1 MSLKVVKSLGAK
13 RFKELVREWWTGY
26 SVAGSN
32 SHCLVKKLKALKRD
46 LRRWN
51 KEVFEAQMG
60 DLEEYKNYV
69 LMEETSWRQKSRETW
84 LKKGDKNTRFFHK
97 MANARARRNFLSKV
111 KINGVTLN
119 NEEDIKSGV
128 CRAYQTLLL
137 ENQDWR
143 QRIEDLQ
150 FHVMGTKRSR
160 SLEVP
165 FLEEEVFEALCSLSN
180 DKTSSID
187 GFTMAF
193 WQFSWEFTK
202 DEIMALFWRG
212 KGGVEELKDFRSI
225 SLVGSLYE
233 LLAKVLENRL
243 KLAVREVVSKFQH
256 AFIQDRQI
264 LDAIFGLKVNRDK
277 SEVILVGRID
287 SLENIVSMMGCRV
300 GKLPTSYLGLPLGAP
315 FKSSRV
321 CTRLEKIQR
330 DFLWGGGALEK
341 KPHLV
346 NWGSVY
352 ADMRQGGL
360 ERDSLWK
367 QVIIDKFGVEKG
379 GNGKKVKFW
388 KDLWCEDQTLKD
400 DFPNLFMLA
409 VNKDEWVFDAWEES
423 GEVGS

>member
-1 MSLKVVKSLGAK
+1 MLLKVVKSLGAK

-32 SHCLVKKLKALKRD
+32 NHCLVKKLKALKRD

-84 LKKGDKNTRFFHK
+84 LKKGDKNT
-97 MANARARRNFLSKV
+97 
-111 KINGVTLN
+111 
-119 NEEDIKSGV
+119 
-128 CRAYQTLLL
+128 RAYQTLLL

-264 LDAIFGLKVNRDK
+264 LDVALIANEAIHSKLKSWRLSASCCSEPEMGVSSRGLRDK

-287 SLENIVSMMGCRV
+287 SLENIVLMMGCRV

-321 CTRLEKIQR
+321 WDVVEERFKKCLVLVEEATISLRGERKEVGVREKRGEPMVWECGKLLEKIGKSIR
-330 DFLWGGGALEK
+330 SR
-341 KPHLV
+341 PV
-346 NWGSVY
+346 
-352 ADMRQGGL
+352 
-360 ERDSLWK
+360 
-367 QVIIDKFGVEKG
+367 

>member
-1 MSLKVVKSLGAK
+1 
-13 RFKELVREWWTGY
+13 
-26 SVAGSN
+26 
-32 SHCLVKKLKALKRD
+32 
-46 LRRWN
+46 
-51 KEVFEAQMG
+51 MG

-119 NEEDIKSGV
+119 DEEDIKSGV

-202 DEIMALFWRG
+202 DEIMALFW
-212 KGGVEELKDFRSI
+212 
-225 SLVGSLYE
+225 
-233 LLAKVLENRL
+233 
-243 KLAVREVVSKFQH
+243 
-256 AFIQDRQI
+256 
-264 LDAIFGLKVNRDK
+264 
-277 SEVILVGRID
+277 
-287 SLENIVSMMGCRV
+287 
-300 GKLPTSYLGLPLGAP
+300 
-315 FKSSRV
+315 
-321 CTRLEKIQR
+321 
-330 DFLWGGGALEK
+330 
-341 KPHLV
+341 
-346 NWGSVY
+346 
-352 ADMRQGGL
+352 
-360 ERDSLWK
+360 
-367 QVIIDKFGVEKG
+367 
-379 GNGKKVKFW
+379 
-388 KDLWCEDQTLKD
+388 
-400 DFPNLFMLA
+400 
-409 VNKDEWVFDAWEES
+409 
-423 GEVGS
+423 